1 VFTPIQN
8 SFSDTQK
15 GQQGVF
21 LIGAAF
27 AIVGGIISWVM
38 IPDKERDLESEDVK
52 FRAYLEANGFETSC
66 YGESLIEETKTTAFK
81 TDA

>member
-1 VFTPIQN
+1 MFTPIQN